1 MAIRHT
7 SFNPLGDRYAY
18 DLDHCPPRDG
28 WLQVDTAQDA
38 WYYGTWTNP
47 DRLEIVQYA
56 EGDTTRIVCED
67 ADDYVR
73 ELRELHAWNVEAG
86 HWKGIDPGLGKLR
99 DHACRRLAELGLSDL
114 LHPEPEAAPA

>member
-1 MAIRHT
+1 MAERQT

-18 DLDHCPPRDG
+18 DLRHCRAADG

-38 WYYGTWTNP
+38 WYFGTWTNP

-56 EGDTTRIVCED
+56 EGDTTRTICKD

-73 ELRELHAWNVEAG
+73 ELRALHA
-86 HWKGIDPGLGKLR
+86 
-99 DHACRRLAELGLSDL
+99 
-114 LHPEPEAAPA
+114 